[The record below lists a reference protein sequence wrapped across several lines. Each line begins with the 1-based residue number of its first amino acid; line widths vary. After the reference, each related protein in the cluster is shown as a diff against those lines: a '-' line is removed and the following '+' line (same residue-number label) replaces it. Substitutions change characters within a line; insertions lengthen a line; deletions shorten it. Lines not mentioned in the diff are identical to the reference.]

1 MPTISFGGLGNGL
14 DFGQVVDQLV
24 KVAQLPVD
32 RLTKKRTDLNTKLT
46 DLTTV
51 STKVAGLQSAA
62 EALRLSTSFDRT
74 TVSVSDSTV
83 LSASASSS
91 GATGTYSVRVVQL
104 AQSHQIVSKAAK
116 AVSSET
122 SDIVSGGSATFTF
135 QVGSGSNQTVNLG
148 STATLADLRDQINDL
163 GAGVTA
169 SLINTG
175 TEATPSYRL
184 ALSSNNTGSDNAITI
199 VADGTDLDL
208 LNSSGT
214 GGIDTL
220 SAAQNAQVEIGDQS
234 LDPLTIERSSNT
246 ISDAIPGLSLTLTKT
261 TGTETVQVSLSQ
273 DVNAVKTNIKAL
285 ATAYNEVVK
294 FINERTTY
302 DVTIKQG
309 GVFFNES
316 SARTV
321 IAQLRTALSST
332 VSGATTYSS
341 VGQIGFKTERDG
353 TITVDDGQLTTAL
366 STNYG
371 AVKALF
377 TNQGA
382 VAGLAQSLVS
392 AVDALN
398 DIAGG
403 ALTVRKTG
411 LTNEITRVGN
421 DIARQEDA
429 VSRYEERLRRQFAAL
444 DGLLRQLQGQSSFL
458 QSQSSSNQS
467 QN

>member
-32 RLTKKRTDLNTKLT
+32 RLTKKRTGLNTKLT

-51 STKVAGLQSAA
+51 STKVAALQSAA
-62 EALRLSTSFDRT
+62 EALRLSTSFDKT
-74 TVSVSDSTV
+74 AVSVSDPTV

-91 GATGTYSVRVVQL
+91 GGTGTYSIRVVQL

-116 AVSSET
+116 AAPSET
-122 SDIVSGGSATFTF
+122 ADIVSGGSATFTF
-135 QVGSGSNQTVNLG
+135 TVGSGSNQTVNLG

-175 TEATPSYRL
+175 TEAVPSYRL

-208 LNSSGT
+208 LNGSGT

-220 SAAQNAQVEIGDQS
+220 SAAQNAEVQIGDQS

-246 ISDAIPGLSLTLTKT
+246 ITDAIPGLSLTLTKT
-261 TGTETVQVSLSQ
+261 TGAETVQVSLSQ

-294 FINERTTY
+294 FINERSTY
-302 DVTIKQG
+302 DVATKQG

-321 IAQLRTALSST
+321 IAQLRTALSSS
-332 VSGATTYSS
+332 VNGATTYTS

-353 TITVDDGQLTTAL
+353 TIAVDDGQLTTAL
-366 STNYG
+366 NTNYG

-377 TNQGA
+377 VNQGSA
-382 VAGLAQSLVS
+382 AGLAQSLVS

-398 DIAGG
+398 DVVGG
-403 ALTVRKTG
+403 ALTLRKNG
-411 LTNEITRVGN
+411 LTSEITRVGD

>member
-32 RLTKKRTDLNTKLT
+32 RLTKKRTDLNAKLT

-51 STKVAGLQSAA
+51 STKVAALQSAA
-62 EALRLSTSFDRT
+62 EALRLSTSFDKT
-74 TVSVSDSTV
+74 TVSVSDPTV

-91 GATGTYSVRVVQL
+91 GGTGTYSVRVVQL
-104 AQSHQIVSKAAK
+104 AQSHQIVSKLAK
-116 AVSSET
+116 SVSSET
-122 SDIVSGGSATFTF
+122 TDIVSGTSATFTF
-135 QVGSGSNQTVNLG
+135 KVGSGSNQTVNLG
-148 STATLADLRDQINDL
+148 ASATLSDLQDQINDL

-175 TEATPSYRL
+175 TESTPSYRL

-199 VADGTDLDL
+199 VTDGTDLDL
-208 LNSSGT
+208 LNGTGT
-214 GGIDTL
+214 GGIDIL
-220 SAAQNAQVEIGDQS
+220 SAAQNAQIQIGDQA
-234 LDPLTIERSSNT
+234 LNPLTIERSSNT
-246 ISDAIPGLSLTLTKT
+246 VSDAIPGLSLTLSKT
-261 TGTETVQVSLSQ
+261 TGTDTVQVNLVQ
-273 DVNAVKTNIKAL
+273 DLNAVKTNIKSL
-285 ATAYNEVVK
+285 ATAYNEVMK

-302 DVTIKQG
+302 DVASKQG

-321 IAQLRTALSST
+321 IARLRTALSSS
-332 VSGATTYSS
+332 VSGATTYTS

-353 TITVDDGQLTTAL
+353 TIAVDDGQLTTAL
-366 STNYG
+366 NTNYN

-377 TNQGA
+377 ANQGA
-382 VAGLAQSLVS
+382 AAGLAQSLMS

-398 DIAGG
+398 DVSGG
-403 ALTVRKTG
+403 ALTLRKNG
-411 LTNEITRVGN
+411 LTGEITRVGD

-458 QSQSSSNQS
+458 QSQSSSSQS

>member
-14 DFGQVVDQLV
+14 DFGRVVDQLV

-51 STKVAGLQSAA
+51 STKVAAFQSAA
-62 EALRLSTSFDRT
+62 EALRLSTSFDKT
-74 TVSVSDSTV
+74 TASVTDSTV
-83 LSASASSS
+83 LSVSASASGTS
-91 GATGTYSVRVVQL
+91 GIYSIRVVQL

-122 SDIVSGGSATFTF
+122 ADIVSGGSATFTF
-135 QVGSGSNQTVNLG
+135 QVGSGANQTVNLG
-148 STATLADLRDQINDL
+148 STATLTDLRDQINDL

-199 VADGTDLDL
+199 VADDTDLDL
-208 LNSSGT
+208 VNGSGT

-220 SAAQNAQVEIGDQS
+220 SAAQNAEIQIGDQS

-302 DVTIKQG
+302 NVTTKQG

-321 IAQLRTALSST
+321 MAQLRAALSSS
-332 VSGATTYSS
+332 VSGATAYTS

-366 STNYG
+366 STNYS

-377 TNQGA
+377 ANQGTA
-382 VAGLAQSLVS
+382 TGLAQSVVS

-398 DIAGG
+398 DVVGG
-403 ALTVRKTG
+403 ALTLRKNG
-411 LTNEITRVGN
+411 LTGEISRIGD
-421 DIARQEDA
+421 DIVRQEDA
-429 VSRYEERLRRQFAAL
+429 LSRYEERLRRQFAAL
-444 DGLLRQLQGQSSFL
+444 DGLVRQLQGQSSFL
-458 QSQSSSNQS
+458 QARFSSNQS

>member
-32 RLTKKRTDLNTKLT
+32 RLTKKRTDLNTKLL

-51 STKVAGLQSAA
+51 STKVAALQSAA
-62 EALRLSTSFDRT
+62 SALRLSTSFDKT

-83 LSASASSS
+83 LSASVSSS
-91 GATGTYSVRVVQL
+91 EATGSYSIRVVRL

-122 SDIVSGGSATFTF
+122 ADIVSGGSATFTF
-135 QVGSGSNQTVNLG
+135 KVGAGSDQTVNLG
-148 STATLADLRDQINDL
+148 STATLVDLRDQINDL
-163 GAGVTA
+163 GAGVMA

-175 TEATPSYRL
+175 TEAAPSYRL
-184 ALSSNNTGSDNAITI
+184 ALSSNATGSDKAITI
-199 VADGTDLDL
+199 VADGTDLDF
-208 LNSSGT
+208 LNGSGT

-220 SAAQNAQVEIGDQS
+220 SAAQNAEIQIGDQS
-234 LDPLTIERSSNT
+234 LQPLTIERSSNT
-246 ISDAIPGLSLTLTKT
+246 ISDAIPGLSLTLATT
-261 TGTETVQVSLSQ
+261 TGTQTVQVSLSQ
-273 DVNAVKTNIKAL
+273 DLNAVKANIKSL
-285 ATAYNEVVK
+285 ATAYNDVVK
-294 FINERTTY
+294 FITQRTTY
-302 DVTIKQG
+302 DVTTKQG

-316 SARTV
+316 SARAV
-321 IAQLRTALSST
+321 IAQLRTALSSST
-332 VSGATTYSS
+332 SGATTYTS

-353 TITVDDGQLTTAL
+353 TITVDDGQLTAAL
-366 STNYG
+366 STNYS

-382 VAGLAQSLVS
+382 VTGLAQSVVS

-398 DIAGG
+398 DVAGG
-403 ALTVRKTG
+403 ALTLRKNG

-429 VSRYEERLRRQFAAL
+429 LSRYEERLRRQFAAL

-458 QSQSSSNQS
+458 QSRFSSNQS

>member
-1 MPTISFGGLGNGL
+1 MATISFGGLGNGL

-32 RLTKKRTDLNTKLT
+32 RLTKKKTDLSTKFT

-51 STKVAGLQSAA
+51 STKVAAFQSAA

-74 TVSVSDSTV
+74 SASVTDETV
-83 LSASASSS
+83 LSVTASSS
-91 GATGTYSVRVVQL
+91 AAAGTYSVRVVDL

-116 AVSSET
+116 AVSSAT
-122 SDIVSGGSATFTF
+122 ADIVSGGSATFTF
-135 QVGSGSNQTVNLG
+135 KVGSGSNQSVTLG
-148 STATLADLRDQINDL
+148 ATGTLTDLRDQINDL

-175 TEATPSYRL
+175 TETSPAYRI
-184 ALSSNNTGSDNAITI
+184 ALSATNTGTANGITI
-199 VADGTDLDL
+199 VADGTDVDL

-220 SAAQNAQVEIGDQS
+220 AAAQDAEIEVGDQT
-234 LDPLTIERSSNT
+234 LNPLTITRSSNT
-246 ISDAIPGLSLTLTKT
+246 ISDALPGVVLTLTKT
-261 TGTETVQVSLSQ
+261 TGAGTVQVNLSQ
-273 DVNAVKTNIKAL
+273 DVDAVKTNIKAL

-294 FINERTTY
+294 FISERSTY
-302 DVTIKQG
+302 DLSTKQG

-316 SARTV
+316 SVRTV
-321 IAQLRTALSST
+321 LSRLRAALTAP
-332 VSGATTYSS
+332 VSGATVYTS

-353 TITVDDGQLTTAL
+353 TVTVDDAQLSTAL
-366 STNYG
+366 STSYSG
-371 AVKALF
+371 VKALVS
-377 TNQGA
+377 NQGA
-382 VAGLAQSLVS
+382 VTGLAQSLVS

-398 DIAGG
+398 DVVGG
-403 ALTVRKTG
+403 PLTLRKNG
-411 LTNEITRVGN
+411 LTTEISRMGD

-429 VSRYEERLRRQFAAL
+429 LSRYEERLRRQFAAL